1 MTTARLRAEGSFFT
15 TTGED
20 RSRRLAPTE
29 RTDRGMAR
37 TAILNFHGIGKP
49 GRALEPGED
58 RFWISRDAYRRILD
72 AVAARAGGPDVAIT
86 FDDGNLS
93 DLEIGAPEL
102 EARGLTATFFVLA
115 GRLDSRGSLS
125 TADLG
130 TLLAAGHRIGL
141 HGHDHV
147 DWRGL
152 DAGGRVREFDTARAV
167 LAVATGAPI
176 DQAAIPFG
184 RYDRGVLAALRVRG
198 FEAVHTSDRGLV
210 RGTPWLRPRTCVRG
224 DMDAAAIEAALRG
237 RMTPPA
243 RLRRALG
250 VARKRLF

>member
-1 MTTARLRAEGSFFT
+1 MV
-15 TTGED
+15 
-20 RSRRLAPTE
+20 
-29 RTDRGMAR
+29 R
-37 TAILNFHGIGKP
+37 TAILNFHGLGKP

-58 RFWISRDAYRRILD
+58 RFWIARDAYRRILD
-72 AVAARAGGPDVAIT
+72 AVAARGSGPEIAIT

-115 GRLDSRGSLS
+115 GRLDTAGSLAS
-125 TADLG
+125 ADLRA
-130 TLLAAGHRIGL
+130 LIARGHRIGL

-152 DAGGRVREFDTARAV
+152 DAAGRVREYDTARAM
-167 LAVATGAPI
+167 LAVAARAPI

-184 RYDRGVLAALRVRG
+184 RYDRGVLDALRVRS

-210 RGTPWLRPRTCVRG
+210 RGAPWLRPRSCVRA
-224 DMDAAAIEAALRG
+224 DMDAAAIDAALRG
-237 RMTPPA
+237 RMSPPA

>member
-1 MTTARLRAEGSFFT
+1 MRHAVELEF
-15 TTGED
+15 D
-20 RSRRLAPTE
+20 
-29 RTDRGMAR
+29 
-37 TAILNFHGIGKP
+37 
-49 GRALEPGED
+49 LEPDVVGLPVRVVVDEEFVFPLRHLATAGVRDVLDGIAGEVRPRGVD
-58 RFWISRDAYRRILD
+58 VHVDIELAA
-72 AVAARAGGPDVAIT
+72 AVVRPLV
-86 FDDGNLS
+86 
-93 DLEIGAPEL
+93 PEVD
-102 EARGLTATFFVLA
+102 VLA

-125 TADLG
+125 TGDLRALIAG
-130 TLLAAGHRIGL
+130 GHRIGL